1 MAMKEAISSCAIKTV
16 LSSYISS
23 STAQNIGLTT
33 AGRRKGGIIT
43 VYIYESHLGGLYV
56 KKYLI
61 PNDILYCDEC
71 GDSDQLLL
79 DTDNLDEVRDFLLSQ
94 VALFDLMKFMIS
106 VLIFQEK
113 MRRQSNA

>member
-1 MAMKEAISSCAIKTV
+1 M
-16 LSSYISS
+16 
-23 STAQNIGLTT
+23 
-33 AGRRKGGIIT
+33 

-94 VALFDLMKFMIS
+94 VALFDRGLYSICHLNEIYDKCIDILGEDEE
-106 VLIFQEK
+106 VE
-113 MRRQSNA
+113 